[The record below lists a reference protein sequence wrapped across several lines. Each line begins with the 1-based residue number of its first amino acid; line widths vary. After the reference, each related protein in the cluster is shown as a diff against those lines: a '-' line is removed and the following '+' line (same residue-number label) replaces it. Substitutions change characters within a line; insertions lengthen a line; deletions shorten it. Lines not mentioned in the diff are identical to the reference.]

1 MHSHEI
7 ERLRE
12 QDAKV
17 GTLTADRLVQ
27 YEIALQLARLVE
39 ALHDLTSQLIAR
51 QDLAD
56 WELRERFGCSLQE
69 LQQEGKRK

>member
-1 MHSHEI
+1 M
-7 ERLRE
+7 
-12 QDAKV
+12 

-51 QDLAD
+51 QDLDD
-56 WELRERFGCSLQE
+56 WELRERFGCSLSEIQTE
-69 LQQEGKRK
+69 AKRK